1 MKEYH
6 VEVTETLSRV
16 VKIEASS
23 AQEAMQRVREMYR
36 REEIVL
42 GDADFVGTEF
52 KDADFVGTESNY
64 LKITTDLF

>member
-52 KDADFVGTESNY
+52 KLPQNPN
-64 LKITTDLF
+64 

>member
-42 GDADFVGTEF
+42 GDADFMGTEF
-52 KDADFVGTESNY
+52 KDADLVDAEFKLPQNHN
-64 LKITTDLF
+64 

>member
-16 VKIEASS
+16 VKVEASS

-42 GDADFVGTEF
+42 GDTDFVGTEF
-52 KDADFVGTESNY
+52 KDADFMGTEFKLPQNHN
-64 LKITTDLF
+64 